1 MKKLHLGRRF
11 LPEIH
16 FCFSSFVNKNLIGN
30 TENINILH
38 ASYLQILLIKPEV
51 HSTHHYPATRIGRMR
66 LREALRYLKTQGK
79 QITVFLKGFIHL
91 PTTHGQT
98 NKAHFPIS

>member
-38 ASYLQILLIKPEV
+38 ASYLQSLLIKPDPQHTPLPCYWNRKKEAQRNIKV
-51 HSTHHYPATRIGRMR
+51 SEDP
-66 LREALRYLKTQGK
+66 READYSLSERVHPFACYS
-79 QITVFLKGFIHL
+79 
-91 PTTHGQT
+91 PS
-98 NKAHFPIS
+98 N